1 MQYTPSFGPR
11 PPGSEVSD
19 QECLAR
25 GGAGAFRGAHRV
37 RPIFSHTHHSQ
48 ASRIMHDFGRSE
60 DRRTERARWPMDDGT
75 WYSHRLR
82 RYESRCR
89 AAQSP
94 QTGMTRMIGR
104 RGGPVDPGA
113 KALTVGSGPP
123 PVEDRWPLTENSRHH
138 PPDGRTGAGGV
149 SRTVANGL
157 SGWKTDLAGEVPRIQ
172 LTQRARKGNQG

>member
-1 MQYTPSFGPR
+1 MGVQVAVYSILRTS

-48 ASRIMHDFGRSE
+48 ASRIMHDFGSSE
-60 DRRTERARWPMDDGT
+60 DRRTERARWPMEDGS

-94 QTGMTRMIGR
+94 QAEMTMMIGR
-104 RGGPVDPGA
+104 RGGPVDPGD

-123 PVEDRWPLTENSRHH
+123 P
-138 PPDGRTGAGGV
+138 AC
-149 SRTVANGL
+149 
-157 SGWKTDLAGEVPRIQ
+157 
-172 LTQRARKGNQG
+172 